1 MWTLLATL
9 GVKLPWK
16 NCNKGRKLSPKMYTI
31 MLYTDIDF
39 QNGTTKNYFDDV
51 RWVGLVNNG
60 WESWNIWLLL
70 LLDVSIYLGWD
81 GLGLHLYFWKVKNE
95 IDREWVN
102 VKLVERSSAPNSSSG
117 VPDQQISLILFDT
130 CILTCAPWR
139 CSGFLFKFQFKIL
152 RFFLIEVP
160 IYRTKSKGL
169 FLAPT
174 DQKQVSDVKTQWLK
188 TISKSFR
195 KKRSV
200 TKQKWKCVLL
210 LLMY

>member
-102 VKLVERSSAPNSSSG
+102 VSWSSG
-117 VPDQQISLILFDT
+117 LVHQTQALVFLINRSVWYCLIL
-130 CILTCAPWR
+130 
-139 CSGFLFKFQFKIL
+139 
-152 RFFLIEVP
+152 
-160 IYRTKSKGL
+160 
-169 FLAPT
+169 
-174 DQKQVSDVKTQWLK
+174 VSLL
-188 TISKSFR
+188 
-195 KKRSV
+195 
-200 TKQKWKCVLL
+200 VLL
-210 LLMY
+210 DDAAVSFLNFNLKFYVFSS